1 MNSTNCAHIN
11 TRTQVV
17 GSVEKRTEKSKRQEE
32 IKMKNDFLRDDPENE
47 YALWCKLGRAQVLP
61 RKFDAFLGEA

>member
-1 MNSTNCAHIN
+1 
-11 TRTQVV
+11 VV

-47 YALWCKLGRAQVLP
+47 YALWCKLGRAQELP

>member
-1 MNSTNCAHIN
+1 
-11 TRTQVV
+11 VV